1 MRIYIDADSC
11 PVKQEVY
18 RVATRFQR
26 KVILVANSW
35 IETPMG
41 GDVELVVVKDAF
53 DEADNWIV
61 DQVVAGDVVI
71 TSDIPLAARCLEKGA
86 RALGPKG
93 RPFTDDSIGNA
104 LADRELMNFLRD
116 TGDIGGGPAPF
127 SKKDRSQFLQSL
139 DEMLRKS

>member
-1 MRIYIDADSC
+1 MLIYIDGDSC

-18 RVATRFQR
+18 RVATRFQV
-26 KVILVANSW
+26 KVMLVANGW
-35 IETPMG
+35 MQTPPG
-41 GDVELVVVKDAF
+41 GNVELVLVKDAF

-61 DQVVAGDVVI
+61 EKVLPADVVI

-86 RALGPKG
+86 RVLDPRG

-116 TGDIGGGPAPF
+116 FGDIGGGPAPF
-127 SKKDRSQFLQSL
+127 SRKDRSKFLQSL
-139 DEMLRKS
+139 DEMLRKR